1 MKNVTKVVTGIA
13 TVAGALS
20 LGNTKVAQA
29 DATTQANQPATN
41 TEMKTDSNTVEAVK
55 ESGTTVKEAVKTT
68 KANIKDTVA
77 DQKTAGESLEWA
89 KQNVA
94 DATPENVQKN
104 QDSQAQVSAKIV
116 DDQAAEKTAE
126 DALANGKQ
134 AQQQAQADADTAD
147 QNVAKQQTAVDQA
160 QKNSDDKQATVNA
173 DQQKLTDEQA
183 AKDAAEK
190 RTQTNA
196 QDTEAAQAKVDQAKA
211 AVTAK
216 QAEQITAQA
225 NVDEANKAAQPAKDA
240 LTAAQKA
247 QQSAQAAV
255 DATEAKINAAT
266 ATTDEK
272 NTITL
277 APGINNALFDTY
289 DQATDAN
296 RAAVT
301 ASTQAVLGK
310 TSAIASNK
318 YQSNAADAA
327 VTVSNLDNLTGAQQQ
342 ELTLFAA
349 NLINQLRTQMGN
361 LKVAVTA
368 DSLKFANAVA
378 KRYVAD
384 QWSWKGHDVAG
395 IEAVAATFGLDST
408 GNYYENLSN
417 GYLADA
423 TTMDDLK
430 QGIYNTVLGMVADDE
445 DSGFGHADS
454 LTGHNGGT
462 EYNINDQ
469 QYLGIAVDS
478 MGQVHIL
485 MVIDNPAY
493 ITTPGKFNMT
503 DTINL
508 TPSATTNTDIAALN
522 AQLVTQKATL
532 AAAEQDVAAK
542 QGPVTQAQAKQN
554 DAQKALDQVNADLT
568 KLNAQLTAAQN
579 QLTQLKQQQVTDT
592 ATLKNAPAEIAA
604 LQAKLAD
611 DIQALKDA
619 QPALVDAQA
628 SLKASQAVAAQKHAT
643 LDAAKANVAQL
654 TDALATAQATTKNDT
669 AILESLSLQAYAYD
683 NADQI
688 LAAVQAIYDQVGVN
702 LKTLQAYLT
711 ELQAADGDSVRVSQ
725 TANGQTTMQLA
736 HQANRV
742 NVTLPA
748 VKTTGAQADR
758 LGNQATLPQTD
769 EQSAAPISLL
779 GVALLG
785 LVGLGYAGLRRKFQ

>member
-1 MKNVTKVVTGIA
+1 MKNVTKVVTRIA
-13 TVAGALS
+13 AVAGALS

-29 DATTQANQPATN
+29 DATTQANQPVTN
-41 TEMKTDSNTVEAVK
+41 TEMKTDSNTAEAVK

-68 KANIKDTVA
+68 KTNIKDTIA
-77 DQKTAGESLEWA
+77 DQQTAGESLEWA

-116 DDQAAEKTAE
+116 DDQAAEQTAE

-196 QDTEAAQAKVDQAKA
+196 QDTAAAQTKVDQANA

-216 QAEQITAQA
+216 QAEQTTAQA
-225 NVDEANKAAQPAKDA
+225 NVDAANKAAQPAKDA

-266 ATTDEK
+266 ATTAEK

-430 QGIYNTVLGMVADDE
+430 QGIYNTVLGMIADDKG
-445 DSGFGHADS
+445 SGFGHADA
-454 LTGHNGGT
+454 LTGHNDGMD
-462 EYNINDQ
+462 INDQ
-469 QYLGIAVDS
+469 QYMGIAVDS

-485 MVIDNPAY
+485 MVKDSPAY
-493 ITTPGKFNMT
+493 VTTPGKFNMT

-508 TPSATTNTDIAALN
+508 TPSATTDADVTALN
-522 AQLVTQKATL
+522 AQLATQKATL
-532 AAAEQDVAAK
+532 AAAKQDVAAK
-542 QGPVTQAQAKQN
+542 QGAATQAQAKQT

-579 QLTQLKQQQVTDT
+579 QLTQLKQQQVTDA

-628 SLKASQAVAAQKHAT
+628 SLKASQAVAAQKHVA

-654 TDALATAQATTKNDT
+654 TDALTAAQATTKNDT

-702 LKTLQAYLT
+702 LATLQAYLT

-748 VKTTGAQADR
+748 VKATGAQADR